1 VSDPPATPPAKHPL
15 PVEVIGSDL
24 FGQQFF
30 ERTQTLAIQRNGISI
45 SLERK
50 MVPDTEVILR
60 NPETGEEA
68 IAFVVGQIPED
79 KSGHVYGLVFLD
91 PSANLWHTQFAA
103 AEATR
108 TIQLQCSGC
117 HSVCAL
123 SLSELELEIFRAR
136 RELQRFCAHCN
147 SIVTWRETRSEATEK
162 KPVGLPRQDLIPVV
176 VASPVEE
183 RRRNRRAGMKTVA
196 CVRHAGVEVVVNCED
211 ISKGGF
217 RFTSRREYPKGTR
230 VEAAAPYTKFSTNI
244 FIPATIIYCQKMP
257 DGRFRHGVTYLKR
270 PVPSGWNS

>member
-1 VSDPPATPPAKHPL
+1 VSDPPVTPPAKQPL

-30 ERTQTLAIQRNGISI
+30 ELTQTLSIQRNGISI

-50 MVPDTEVILR
+50 MVPDSEVILR
-60 NPETGEEA
+60 NPETGDEA
-68 IAFVVGQIPED
+68 IAFVVGQIPDD
-79 KSGHVYGLVFLD
+79 KTGHVYGLVFLD

-103 AEATR
+103 VEATS

-123 SLSELELEIFRAR
+123 SLSEIELEIFHAT
-136 RELQRFCAHCN
+136 RELKRFCARCN
-147 SIVTWRETRSEATEK
+147 SLMIWREPHREATGK
-162 KPVGLPRQDLIPVV
+162 KPVELPRPDLIPVV
-176 VASPVEE
+176 VAPPIEE
-183 RRRNRRAGMKTVA
+183 RRMNRRAGMKTVA
-196 CVRHAGVEVVVNCED
+196 CVRHAGVEVIVNCED

-217 RFTSRREYPKGTR
+217 RFTSRREYPKGIR
-230 VEAAAPYTKFSTNI
+230 VEAAVPYTKFSTNI
-244 FIPATIIYCQKMP
+244 FISAAIIYCQKMP

-270 PVPSGWNS
+270 PNSSGWNP